1 MGRPCQSLPDEQ
13 REGRQVEPPVGETV
27 VRGGALAAVPWA
39 NGGGTT
45 RVIVDRPGAFRL
57 SLATIALAG
66 PFSRL
71 PGVARQFALVA
82 GRVDF
87 SGALTASLDA
97 LGAPIAFAGDD
108 PIHAVPRHGPALALN
123 LMVPHGAPALRLE
136 RRDHGLV
143 EGALAVFAC
152 DPVVVL
158 GAARI
163 DLAAHDTL
171 LPVGPVHLAGR
182 ALVVRA

>member
-1 MGRPCQSLPDEQ
+1 VAAQ
-13 REGRQVEPPVGETV
+13 PPIGETV
-27 VRGGALAAVPWA
+27 VRVGMLAAVPWA

-57 SLATIALAG
+57 SLATIAAAG

-71 PGVARQFALVA
+71 PGMARQFALVA
-82 GRVDF
+82 GRVDLG
-87 SGALTASLDA
+87 GAVTLSLDV

-108 PIHAVPRHGPALALN
+108 PIDAVPTHGPALALN
-123 LMVPHGAPALRLE
+123 LMVPDSAPALRLE

-152 DPVVVL
+152 DPVVVR

-163 DLAAHDTL
+163 ELAAHDTL
-171 LPVGPVHLAGR
+171 LPQGPVHLAGR
-182 ALVVRA
+182 ALVVRP